1 MIFSLVRKVVAAP
14 QLIVWFL
21 TLQSR
26 IELNRKLAD
35 VNAHLEEQ
43 VNNSKR
49 ILHATVLT
57 VYNEYLNA
65 KMRLRSIGN
74 ISANTTLRYLKL
86 GKDFKAWHLSC
97 K

>member
-1 MIFSLVRKVVAAP
+1 MIFSLLYKVVAAP

-43 VNNSKR
+43 VKNSKR
-49 ILHATVLT
+49 ILHATVT
-57 VYNEYLNA
+57 VSNEYLDA